1 MVIQGR
7 WSWRVALEQGRDGLV
22 AYDSAHVT
30 PVESELVVRSGHSVQ
45 DNPACIEDIRRIL
58 LEHAATGS

>member
-1 MVIQGR
+1 
-7 WSWRVALEQGRDGLV
+7 VALEQGRDGLV

-45 DNPACIEDIRRIL
+45 DNPACIEEIRRIL